1 MKRLTKFI
9 EKNISG
15 KKVLGFFILTNVVY
29 IFMLTVTIPEK
40 ISHFDYDSNMKVIK
54 VTQNGAIRLVYL
66 EN

>member
-15 KKVLGFFILTNVVY
+15 KKVLGLFILTNVVY

-40 ISHFDYDSNMKVIK
+40 ISHFDYDSNMKVI
-54 VTQNGAIRLVYL
+54 
-66 EN
+66 

>member
-29 IFMLTVTIPEK
+29 IFMLTVTIPK
-40 ISHFDYDSNMKVIK
+40 TISHFDYDSNMKVIK